1 MVARCLE
8 GQSVGGIRL
17 AAVAIPASVG
27 QRARWV
33 LDAVGASHVRFGED
47 VPYRPEAWEAVEH
60 GELPDGDELAAGFF
74 HLARVEERGAERDP
88 HGRFLAVSSR
98 LDPLDPPLE
107 RLRRELG
114 VEPPRYRGARF
125 AVALTHDVDVPWR
138 WTRIGVLGAAA
149 RLKNHALAGRAGQA
163 AHEARGL
170 ARVPLHKLR
179 RTDPNWRFA
188 EIAAEERAHDARST
202 FFLLAGHGHRAD
214 GAAPGAYDR
223 LRPRL
228 VETLLAADAEIGL
241 HGSYLAAEDLDRLAR
256 ERLLLAQL
264 DGPLIGQRYHY
275 LRVDPHRNLAPLAG
289 IGFRY
294 DTSLGFPDALGF
306 RAGIAHPFRPWDFA
320 SDCPADLVELPLAV
334 MDATLAE
341 ERYAGLSAQAAKPR
355 VLALLDW
362 AAERGGAFSILWHP
376 ERFDAPS
383 ARGWDRLYF
392 ELLEAVRERGGICLA
407 AGELAGLA
415 AERFGLP
422 RD

>member
-1 MVARCLE
+1 MVRR
-8 GQSVGGIRL
+8 VV
-17 AAVAIPASVG
+17 AVSGAVPISERDER
-27 QRARWV
+27 RARWV
-33 LDAVGASHVRFGED
+33 LDMLGASGVRLGD
-47 VPYRPEAWEAVEH
+47 DLPYRPEAWEAVER
-60 GELPDGDELAAGFF
+60 GELPDGDDLAAGFF
-74 HLARVEERGAERDP
+74 HLARVEERGAEVDR
-88 HGRFLAVSSR
+88 HGRFLAASSC

-114 VEPPRYRGARF
+114 AEPPSYRGARF

-138 WTRIGVLGAAA
+138 WTRIGVRGAAA
-149 RLKNHALAGRAGQA
+149 RLKGHALARRVEPAL
-163 AHEARGL
+163 HEARGL

-179 RTDPNWRFA
+179 GTDPNWRFA
-188 EIAAEERAHDARST
+188 EIAAEENAHDARST
-202 FFLLAGHGHRAD
+202 FFLMAGHGHRAD
-214 GAAPGAYDR
+214 GAAPETYDR
-223 LRPRL
+223 LRRQL
-228 VETLLAADAEIGL
+228 VETLLETGSEVGL

-264 DGPLIGQRYHY
+264 DGPLIGHRYHY

-294 DTSLGFPDALGF
+294 DTTLGFPDTLGF

-320 SDCPADLVELPLAV
+320 RDRPADLVEVPLAV

-341 ERYAGLSAQAAKPR
+341 ERYAGLSAANAKPR
-355 VLALLDW
+355 VLSLLDW
-362 AAERGGAFSILWHP
+362 AAEHGGAFSILWHP
-376 ERFDAPS
+376 ERFDGPS

-392 ELLEAVRERGGICLA
+392 ELIEAVHERGGICLS
-407 AGELAGLA
+407 AGELAGMA

>member
-1 MVARCLE
+1 VLE
-8 GQSVGGIRL
+8 M
-17 AAVAIPASVG
+17 
-27 QRARWV
+27 
-33 LDAVGASHVRFGED
+33 VGAPGLRLGED

-60 GELPDGDELAAGFF
+60 GELPDGDELATGFF
-74 HLARVEERGAERDP
+74 HLARVEERGAEVDR
-88 HGRFLAVSSR
+88 HGRFLAASSS

-114 VEPPRYRGARF
+114 AEPPLYRGARF
-125 AVALTHDVDVPWR
+125 AVALTHDVDAPWR
-138 WTRIGVLGAAA
+138 WTKIGVRGAAA
-149 RLKNHALAGRAGQA
+149 RLKTHALAGRAGAA
-163 AHEARGL
+163 AHEAQGL
-170 ARVPLHKLR
+170 ARMPVHKLR
-179 RTDPNWRFA
+179 GSDPNWRFA
-188 EIAAEERAHDARST
+188 ETAAEERSLGARST
-202 FFLLAGHGHRAD
+202 FFVMAGHGHRAD
-214 GAAPGAYDR
+214 GAAPEVYDR

-228 VETLLAADAEIGL
+228 VETLLESGSEVGL
-241 HGSYLAAEDLDRLAR
+241 HGSYLAAEDLERLAR
-256 ERLLLAQL
+256 ERATLAQL

-275 LRVDPHRNLAPLAG
+275 LRVDPHRNLAPLAE

-306 RAGIAHPFRPWDFA
+306 RAGVAHPFRPWDFA
-320 SDCPADLVELPLAV
+320 QDSPANLIEVPLAL

-341 ERYAGLSAQAAKPR
+341 ERYAGLSAVDAKPR

-362 AAERGGAFSILWHP
+362 AAEQGGAFSILWHP
-376 ERFDAPS
+376 ERFDGPS

-392 ELLEAVRERGGICLA
+392 ELIGAVGERGGICLS

>member
-1 MVARCLE
+1 MVR
-8 GQSVGGIRL
+8 RL
-17 AAVAIPASVG
+17 AAVSGAVPIAERDER
-27 QRARWV
+27 RARWV
-33 LDAVGASHVRFGED
+33 LEMLGGTGLRLGVD
-47 VPYRPEAWEAVEH
+47 VPYRADAWEAVER
-60 GELPDGDELAAGFF
+60 GELPADELAAGFF
-74 HLARVEERGAERDP
+74 HLARVEERGAPRDR
-88 HGRFLAVSSR
+88 HGRFLAASSR

-114 VEPPRYRGARF
+114 IEPPPYRGSRF

-149 RLKNHALAGRAGQA
+149 RLKRHALAGRVGPA

-170 ARVPLHKLR
+170 ARVPVHRLR
-179 RTDPNWRFA
+179 GTDPNWRFA
-188 EIAAEERAHDARST
+188 EIAAEEGAHHARST

-214 GAAPGAYDR
+214 GAAPKTYDR

-228 VETLLAADAEIGL
+228 VETLLGAGAEVGL
-241 HGSYLAAEDLDRLAR
+241 HGSYLAADDLERLAH
-256 ERLLLAQL
+256 ERVSLAQL

-289 IGFRY
+289 LGFRY

-320 SDCPADLVELPLAV
+320 RDRPADLVEVPLAA

-341 ERYAGLSAQAAKPR
+341 ERYEGLSAAAAKPR
-355 VLALLDW
+355 ILTLLDW
-362 AAERGGAFSILWHP
+362 AAEHCGGFSILWHP

-392 ELLEAVRERGGICLA
+392 ETIDAVHERGGVCLS

>member
-1 MVARCLE
+1 
-8 GQSVGGIRL
+8 
-17 AAVAIPASVG
+17 VAIPASVG

-33 LDAVGASHVRFGED
+33 LDTVGASHVRFGED

-60 GELPDGDELAAGFF
+60 GERPDGDELAAGFF

-88 HGRFLAVSSR
+88 HGRFLAVSSC

-114 VEPPRYRGARF
+114 IEPPRYRGARF

-138 WTRIGVLGAAA
+138 WTRIGVRGAAA
-149 RLKNHALAGRAGQA
+149 RLKSHAFGGQAGQA
-163 AHEARGL
+163 VHEARGL

-179 RTDPNWRFA
+179 GTDPNWRFA

-214 GAAPGAYDR
+214 GAAPEAYDR

-320 SDCPADLVELPLAV
+320 SDRPADLVELPLAV

-341 ERYAGLSAQAAKPR
+341 ERYAGLSADAAKPR

-362 AAERGGAFSILWHP
+362 AAEHGGAFSILWHP

-392 ELLEAVRERGGICLA
+392 ELVEAVRERGGICLA

>member
-1 MVARCLE
+1 
-8 GQSVGGIRL
+8 
-17 AAVAIPASVG
+17 VAIPASVE

-33 LDAVGASHVRFGED
+33 LDMVGAPGLRLGDD
-47 VPYRPEAWEAVEH
+47 VPYRPEAWEAVER
-60 GELPDGDELAAGFF
+60 GELPENDLLAAGFF
-74 HLARVEERGAERDP
+74 HLARVEERGAEVDR
-88 HGRFLAVSSR
+88 HGRFLAASSC

-114 VEPPRYRGARF
+114 AEPPLYRGARF

-138 WTRIGVLGAAA
+138 WTPIGVRGAAA
-149 RLKNHALAGRAGQA
+149 RLKSHALAGRVGPA

-170 ARVPLHKLR
+170 ARVPLHKVR
-179 RTDPNWRFA
+179 GTDPNWRFA
-188 EIAAEERAHDARST
+188 ETAAAERELGARST
-202 FFLLAGHGHRAD
+202 FFLIAGHGHRAD
-214 GAAPGAYDR
+214 GAAPEAYDR

-228 VETLLAADAEIGL
+228 VETLLESGAEVGL
-241 HGSYLAAEDLDRLAR
+241 HGSYLAAEDIGRLAR
-256 ERLLLAQL
+256 ERAVLAQL

-275 LRVDPHRNLAPLAG
+275 LRVDPHRNLAPLSG

-306 RAGIAHPFRPWDFA
+306 RAGIAHPFRPWNFA
-320 SDCPADLVELPLAV
+320 RDRPADLVEVPLAV

-341 ERYAGLSAQAAKPR
+341 ERYANLSAADAKPQ
-355 VLALLDW
+355 VLELLDR
-362 AAERGGAFSILWHP
+362 AAEHGGAFSILWHP
-376 ERFDAPS
+376 ERFDGPS

-392 ELLEAVRERGGICLA
+392 ELIEAVRERGGICLS
-407 AGELAGLA
+407 AGELAGFA

>member
-1 MVARCLE
+1 M
-8 GQSVGGIRL
+8 
-17 AAVAIPASVG
+17 AIPASVE

-33 LDAVGASHVRFGED
+33 LDMVGAPGLRLGD
-47 VPYRPEAWEAVEH
+47 DLPYRPEAWEAVDR
-60 GELPDGDELAAGFF
+60 GELPEGDLLAEGFF
-74 HLARVEERGAERDP
+74 HLARVEERGAERDK
-88 HGRFLAVSSR
+88 HDRFFAASSC

-114 VEPPRYRGARF
+114 VEPPTYRGARF

-138 WTRIGVLGAAA
+138 WTRIGMLGAAA
-149 RLKNHALAGRAGQA
+149 RLKGHALAGRAGQA

-179 RTDPNWRFA
+179 GTDPNWRFA
-188 EIAAEERAHDARST
+188 EIVAEESAHDARST

-214 GAAPGAYDR
+214 GAAPEAYDR
-223 LRPRL
+223 LRPQL
-228 VETLLAADAEIGL
+228 VETLLEIGAEVGL
-241 HGSYLAAEDLDRLAR
+241 HGSYLAAEDLGRLAR
-256 ERLLLAQL
+256 ERALLAQL
-264 DGPLIGQRYHY
+264 DGPLIGHRYHY

-320 SDCPADLVELPLAV
+320 RDRPADLVEVPLAV
-334 MDATLAE
+334 MDVTLAD
-341 ERYAGLSAQAAKPR
+341 ERYAGLSAAAAKPR
-355 VLALLDW
+355 VLALLDS
-362 AAERGGAFSILWHP
+362 AAEHGAAFSILWHP
-376 ERFDAPS
+376 ERFDGPS

-392 ELLEAVRERGGICLA
+392 ELIEAVHERDGICVA
-407 AGELAGLA
+407 AGKLAGLA